1 MAESVANITVSL
13 PGEVQPIL
21 DSLAGITLNQKIAH
35 LLLGEVRRNLET
47 SEQERLELEV
57 KYGME
62 YETFQQQ
69 LESGA
74 LGNVFDYDLEI
85 DALRWS
91 DLIAEKR
98 HWLEQVRALRDIDL

>member
-21 DSLAGITLNQKIAH
+21 DSLTGITLNQKIAH
-35 LLLGEVRRNLET
+35 LLLGEVRRNLEA

-57 KYGME
+57 KYDME

-69 LESGA
+69 LEFGA

-85 DALRWS
+85 DTIRWS

-98 HWLEQVRALRDIDL
+98 HWLEQVCALRDLGL